1 MKIIHLHVSFWH
13 LSIWASQVC
22 ILLSDII
29 WRKFSVFASD
39 SSYVSPFLLLLV
51 FPLPICHT
59 FCSHSTVLEYSVFFF
74 FFSIF
79 FLLLFSFVSLSW
91 HVLKFRGSFFSHV
104 SLQIS
109 RLKPTFTSIIVFLIS
124 SISLWFLK
132 FSSLCLCYPSVIAC
146 CLLFSTKKLN
156 VFIIVILNCQSDN
169 SNMSAISDSGFD
181 ICSVSLSCF
190 LIF

>member
-1 MKIIHLHVSFWH
+1 MYLFDIYPSELPRSVFCCLTLSGGNSQSLLQIVLMFLLFFSFWSSH
-13 LSIWASQVC
+13 YPYVTPFAVIPQFLN
-22 ILLSDII
+22 IL
-29 WRKFSVFASD
+29 
-39 SSYVSPFLLLLV
+39 
-51 FPLPICHT
+51 
-59 FCSHSTVLEYSVFFF
+59 FFF

-190 LIF
+190 SIF

>member
-1 MKIIHLHVSFWH
+1 MYLFDIYPSELPRSVFCCLTLSGGNSQSLLQIVLMFLLFFSFWSSH
-13 LSIWASQVC
+13 YPYVTPFAVIPQFLN
-22 ILLSDII
+22 IL
-29 WRKFSVFASD
+29 
-39 SSYVSPFLLLLV
+39 
-51 FPLPICHT
+51 
-59 FCSHSTVLEYSVFFF
+59 FFF